1 MPAVD
6 SLLSIDLCIKT
17 KQNLIYLFEM
27 LQMLVGQE
35 RLPVMS
41 EPREVR
47 VGFPDLD
54 KFESDIQN
62 MLKVVEKHQELS
74 EGDEKVCEH

>member
-1 MPAVD
+1 
-6 SLLSIDLCIKT
+6 
-17 KQNLIYLFEM
+17 M

>member
-1 MPAVD
+1 MKFYFA
-6 SLLSIDLCIKT
+6 
-17 KQNLIYLFEM
+17 
-27 LQMLVGQE
+27 LQILVGQE

-47 VGFPDLD
+47 VALPDLE

-62 MLKVVEKHQELS
+62 MLKVVEKHLELS
-74 EGDEKVCEH
+74 GEDEKVCGQWKN